1 MCEEVVL
8 KTSPFSVF
16 RQFLW
21 LGCTSFGGPVAH
33 IGIFRR
39 QFVEKEQRLSDSDYA
54 SLVAVCQI
62 IPGPASSQVGMGLG
76 YRFAGWAGAFAA
88 WLGFTLPSAV
98 LMLCAA
104 LWILYGGVASD
115 SAWVIT
121 AMKLVA
127 VGIVTQAVIGMWKQL
142 CTDRETKIVALIA
155 VVAFYSMPTAIMQVG
170 LILAA
175 LIGGYMRLGQGSP
188 DTVENIMARQ
198 WNLSGPLL
206 GIGLWGIGIVFAV
219 TLSDSSIWSTV
230 FAGHYTSGA
239 LVFGG
244 GHVVLPLL
252 EAEFVPPL
260 EISTFLAGYGF
271 AQAMPGPLFTIASY
285 LGAVTVPESP
295 IIAAL
300 IGVIAI
306 FLPGAILLAVALSF
320 GSVLEKWKD
329 RFIYVNAVVVG
340 LLFAV
345 LINPVFTEA
354 VYSEATTALAI
365 LSLFICIALKRSPL
379 ELVIVMMGA
388 AYICHLLEWI

>member
-1 MCEEVVL
+1 VCEEVVL

-98 LMLCAA
+98 LMLCAGR
-104 LWILYGGVASD
+104 WILYGGVASD

-155 VVAFYSMPTAIMQVG
+155 VVAFYSMPTAVMQVG

-175 LIGGYMRLGQGSP
+175 LMGGYLRVGQGST
-188 DTVENIMARQ
+188 DAFENIMPRQ
-198 WNLSGPLL
+198 SNLSMPLL
-206 GIGLWGIGIVFAV
+206 GIGLWGIGIIFAV
-219 TLSDSSIWSTV
+219 TLADSSIWSKV

-260 EISTFLAGYGF
+260 ETSTFLAGYGF

-295 IIAAL
+295 MWAAL

-320 GSVLEKWKD
+320 GNVLEKWKG
-329 RFIYVNAVVVG
+329 RLIYVNAVVVG

-345 LINPVFTEA
+345 LINPIFTEA

-365 LSLFICIALKRSPL
+365 LSLLVCIALKRSPL
-379 ELVIVMMGA
+379 ELVIVMTGA

>member
-1 MCEEVVL
+1 MYDEVVL
-8 KTSPFSVF
+8 NTSPFAVF

-39 QFVEKEQRLSDSDYA
+39 QFVEKEQRLSDSDYS
-54 SLVAVCQI
+54 SLVALCQI

-76 YRFAGWAGAFAA
+76 YRFAGWAGALAA

-104 LWILYGGVASD
+104 LWILNGGVSSD
-115 SAWVIT
+115 SAWLIT

-127 VGIVTQAVIGMWKQL
+127 VGIVTQAVLGMWKQL
-142 CTDRETKIVALIA
+142 CKDRETKIVALIA
-155 VVAFYSMPTAIMQVG
+155 AVALYSMPTAIMQVG
-170 LILAA
+170 LIIAG
-175 LIGGYMRLGQGSP
+175 LIGGHVLLGKGSNNAS
-188 DTVENIMARQ
+188 ENKTTYQSTPAA
-198 WNLSGPLL
+198 PLL
-206 GIGLWGIGIVFAV
+206 GIGLWGLGFVFAV
-219 TLSDSSIWSTV
+219 TLADNSIWSQV

-239 LVFGG
+239 IVFGG

-252 EAEFVPPL
+252 EAEFIPPL
-260 EISTFLAGYGF
+260 ETSTFLAGYGF

-285 LGAVTVPESP
+285 LGAVTIPEFP
-295 IIAAL
+295 MIAAL

-306 FLPGAILLAVALSF
+306 FLPGTILLAVALSF
-320 GSVLEKWKD
+320 SCVLEKWKD
-329 RFIYVNAVVVG
+329 RLIYVNAVVVG

-365 LSLFICIALKRSPL
+365 LSLLVCIVLKRSPL
-379 ELVIVMMGA
+379 ELVIVMTGA
-388 AYICHLLEWI
+388 AYFSHLLEWI

>member
-1 MCEEVVL
+1 MCEQVVL
-8 KTSPFSVF
+8 SMSPFAVF

-21 LGCTSFGGPVAH
+21 LGCISFGGPVAH
-33 IGIFRR
+33 IGIFRL
-39 QFVEKEQRLSDSDYA
+39 QFVEKEQRLSDRDYA
-54 SLVAVCQI
+54 SLVAVSQI

-76 YRFAGWAGAFAA
+76 YRFAGWGGAFAA

-104 LWILYGGVASD
+104 LWILNGGVASD

-175 LIGGYMRLGQGSP
+175 LIGGYIRVGQGS
-188 DTVENIMARQ
+188 TGTLETIISRQ
-198 WNLSGPLL
+198 LNLSAPLL
-206 GIGLWGIGIVFAV
+206 GIALWGIGIVCAV
-219 TLSDSSIWSTV
+219 TLADSSIWSKV
-230 FAGHYTSGA
+230 FTGHYTSGA

-260 EISTFLAGYGF
+260 ETSTFVAGYGF

-285 LGAVTVPESP
+285 LGAVTNPQFP
-295 IIAAL
+295 MLAAL
-300 IGVIAI
+300 IGIIAI
-306 FLPGAILLAVALSF
+306 FLPGAILLAVALCF
-320 GSVLEKWKD
+320 GSVLEKWKE
-329 RFIYVNAVVVG
+329 RFIYVNSVVVG

-354 VYSEATTALAI
+354 VYSEATAALAI
-365 LSLFICIALKRSPL
+365 LGLLVCVALKRSPL

>member
-1 MCEEVVL
+1 MFEEVVL

-115 SAWVIT
+115 SAWVIS

-127 VGIVTQAVIGMWKQL
+127 VGIVTHAVIGMWKQL

-175 LIGGYMRLGQGSP
+175 LMGGYLRVGQGST
-188 DTVENIMARQ
+188 DIFETIMPRQ
-198 WNLSGPLL
+198 SNLSMPLL
-206 GIGLWGIGIVFAV
+206 GIGLWGIGIIFAV
-219 TLSDSSIWSTV
+219 TLADSSIWSKV

-252 EAEFVPPL
+252 DAEFVPPL
-260 EISTFLAGYGF
+260 ESSTFLAGYGF

-295 IIAAL
+295 KIAAL

-365 LSLFICIALKRSPL
+365 LSLLVCIALKRSPL
-379 ELVIVMMGA
+379 ELVIVMTGA